1 MFVYEE
7 AREFPTFLLILI
19 VGFSLYDGVFAQKFN
34 IQQYTANTGLPS
46 NNVFDVEFDKLGNVW
61 FATSDGVVK
70 YDGAVYKTYNQDDGL
85 KDPVLFDLFI
95 DHSGI
100 LWAST
105 DQGGVAKYEKGTFTY
120 PPQLDWIDST
130 IVHYIGQDPQGNLWL
145 SLDNAGFVI
154 LDENLET
161 KHRFTIAEGLPSD
174 LMFHFNFQLQDR
186 VLIST
191 YAGVAAYDYE
201 LNEITDIWNL
211 EDGLR

>member
-1 MFVYEE
+1 M
-7 AREFPTFLLILI
+7 RKRGNSPLFLLILI

-105 DQGGVAKYEKGTFTY
+105 DQGGVAKYEKE
-120 PPQLDWIDST
+120 PLPIRHNS
-130 IVHYIGQDPQGNLWL
+130 IG
-145 SLDNAGFVI
+145 
-154 LDENLET
+154 
-161 KHRFTIAEGLPSD
+161 
-174 LMFHFNFQLQDR
+174 
-186 VLIST
+186 
-191 YAGVAAYDYE
+191 
-201 LNEITDIWNL
+201 
-211 EDGLR
+211 